1 MRSPSSL
8 DARVRLAV
16 YHTLLETGAA
26 PSASAIAATAGFD
39 VGDVRASLERLAA
52 AHVLVLHPGSSEVW
66 MAMPFSAVP
75 TAFRVEADA
84 PDGAAGAW
92 WANCAWDALGI
103 AAMLHGAG
111 HEAGR
116 APIHITTTCPD
127 CEAPIALTVRPE
139 AGDDAVT
146 ANAAGTLCHGAQ
158 PVVHFAVPASQ
169 WWDDIG
175 FT

>member
-1 MRSPSSL
+1 
-8 DARVRLAV
+8 VAV
-16 YHTLLETGAA
+16 YHALLETGTA
-26 PSASAIAATAGFD
+26 PDALAIAATTDLDAGA
-39 VGDVRASLERLAA
+39 VRASLERLAA
-52 AHVLVLHPGSSEVW
+52 AHVLVLHPGRDEVW

-75 TAFRVEADA
+75 TAFRVETEVR
-84 PDGAAGAW
+84 DGTAGAW

-111 HEAGR
+111 HGAAR

-127 CEAPIALTVRPE
+127 CEAPIGLTVRPA

-146 ANAAGTLCHGAQ
+146 ANAAGTRCHGAQ